1 MVTGA
6 FSPAGALNDGQEA
19 MADASD
25 AQDAKIARFSE
36 VESEAFVSTSRGWP
50 NTVPGCRSALKS
62 ITLSSEAVV
71 GRMVSSILWT
81 KPVAARRKTR
91 GILGE

>member
-6 FSPAGALNDGQEA
+6 FSPTGALNDGQEA

-25 AQDAKIARFSE
+25 AQDARIARFSE
-36 VESEAFVSTSRGWP
+36 VESEGCASTSLGCS

-62 ITLSSEAVV
+62 ITLSLEAVV
-71 GRMVSSILWT
+71 GRIVSSIL
-81 KPVAARRKTR
+81 
-91 GILGE
+91 